1 MYQCIRLL
9 LIFNHKKTKI
19 MESTY
24 ISHIDKKH
32 HEGGILSQGSQSSL
46 HL

>member
-24 ISHIDKKH
+24 ISHIGKKH
-32 HEGGILSQGSQSSL
+32 HGGILSQGSQSSL